1 MTAKR
6 LARQLYT
13 KEWKRARREVLDV
26 RALVRAQL
34 DAEDAADRAEKSA
47 QRRTGSR
54 EDQAVRCTARA
65 GHAVQE
71 ADQQPRRLQHMAGIQ
86 PVETEEQPDELMGE
100 PTSSVSR
107 PHSSVAASPSTHA
120 PNHQTCEDSSIEEQ
134 TSGQAVEGM
143 THDKEEEASDLAV
156 LIKRMLLG
164 IKEHMTRGMEAIER
178 RLDAIER
185 SLDAMERRLDAI
197 ERSLE
202 AMERRMEGM
211 EKKSEMLV
219 AAVVSNLPQPQPP
232 QQEEVLLGQ
241 CSTVEELEELDRS
254 LSLPDRRNQMK
265 RFLGRLGGAN
275 PGAAVRR
282 ILRQVAT
289 NQVLGQYSL
298 RGRRAKKA
306 FQNLALCKVIMEAC
320 MQNFP
325 LMKVADVEEYIGHA
339 LKFAPHRRLTAPQDR
354 TAY

>member
-100 PTSSVSR
+100 PTR
-107 PHSSVAASPSTHA
+107 
-120 PNHQTCEDSSIEEQ
+120 
-134 TSGQAVEGM
+134 M